1 MSGTKITSK
10 CRRRGGDLVA
20 HLMKISALAE
30 ATGVSR
36 NTAIKWVRDGV
47 VPGRKIGDSWFVYDH
62 ALEELLTSK

>member
-1 MSGTKITSK
+1 M
-10 CRRRGGDLVA
+10 A